1 MVSDLSFH
9 RRAIFDELVAR
20 LGEDA
25 ARIQVL
31 SGPRQVGKTT
41 VVQQALQA
49 LDAPSHY
56 ASADDPTLRD
66 SAWLEAQ
73 WEEARRLARTR
84 PAGAILAI
92 DEIQKVTGWAE
103 IVKRLWDR
111 DRRCGLALNV
121 VLLGSAA
128 LLVQRGLSESLT
140 GRFELIRAPHWS
152 FGEMREAFG
161 FSLDEF
167 IYFGGYPGAASLIE
181 DERRWAAYVLDA
193 IVETTISRDLLLL
206 TRVDKPAL
214 LRNLLRLV
222 CDYSAQI
229 VSYQKL
235 TGQLQDAGNTTT
247 LAHYLDLLGAAGLAV
262 GLEKYAAGKVRQ
274 RRSTPK
280 LLALDTALVSAA
292 SGHTLPEAREN
303 PGWWGRLVE
312 TVVGAH
318 LVATRDPRAEV
329 LYWRERGR
337 EVDFVLQRG
346 AQLTAVEVKSGR
358 VRDGLPGMAAFE
370 AAHGPARKILVGG
383 DGTPLDAFLSQS
395 PDAHDMPHRAAR
407 PSPSMRRRP

>member
-1 MVSDLSFH
+1 MSVLPSSFY
-9 RRAIFDELVAR
+9 RRGIFDELVAR
-20 LGEDA
+20 LSEDP

-41 VVQQALQA
+41 VVQQALEA
-49 LDAPSHY
+49 LDEAPSHY

-73 WEEARRLARTR
+73 WEEGRRLAHAR

-103 IVKRLWDR
+103 IVKRLWDQ
-111 DRRCGLALNV
+111 DRRSDLALNV

-152 FGEMREAFG
+152 FQEMREAFG

-262 GLEKYAAGKVRQ
+262 GLEKYAPGKVRQ

-292 SGHTLPEAREN
+292 SGHTLAETRAN
-303 PGWWGRLVE
+303 PGRWGRLLE
-312 TVVGAH
+312 TAVGAH
-318 LVATRDPRAEV
+318 LLATRDPRAEV
-329 LYWRERGR
+329 LYWRERGK
-337 EVDFVLQRG
+337 EVDFVIQRG
-346 AQLTAVEVKSGR
+346 PQLTAVEVKSGR
-358 VRDGLPGMAAFE
+358 VRDSLPGMAAFE

-383 DGTPLDAFLSQS
+383 DGTPLEVFLSS
-395 PDAHDMPHRAAR
+395 SALPMAA
-407 PSPSMRRRP
+407 PSTD

>member
-1 MVSDLSFH
+1 MVSDSFR
-9 RRAIFDELVAR
+9 RRAIFDGLVSRLSEDPAR
-20 LGEDA
+20 L
-25 ARIQVL
+25 QVL

-41 VVQQALQA
+41 VVLQALQA
-49 LDAPSHY
+49 LQAPSHY

-66 SAWLEAQ
+66 SAWLAAQ
-73 WEEARRLARTR
+73 WEEGRRLARTR
-84 PAGAILAI
+84 PAGAALAI

-103 IVKRLWDR
+103 TVKRLWDQ
-111 DRRCGLALNV
+111 DRRSGLALNV

-152 FGEMREAFG
+152 FGEMRDAFG

-167 IYFGGYPGAASLIE
+167 LYFGGYPGAASLVE
-181 DERRWAAYVLDA
+181 NERRWAAYVLDA

-206 TRVDKPAL
+206 TRVDKPVL
-214 LRNLLRLV
+214 LRSLLALV

-247 LAHYLDLLGAAGLAV
+247 LAHYLDLLAAAGLAV
-262 GLEKYAAGKVRQ
+262 GLEKYAPGKIRQ

-280 LLALDTALVSAA
+280 LLALDTALVSAT
-292 SGHTLPEAREN
+292 SGHTLAEARAD
-303 PGWWGRLVE
+303 PARWGRLVE
-312 TVVGAH
+312 TAVGAH
-318 LVATRDPRAEV
+318 LLATRDPRAEV
-329 LYWRERGR
+329 LYWRERGK

-346 AQLTAVEVKSGR
+346 PQLTAIEVKSGR
-358 VRDGLPGMAAFE
+358 LRDGLPGMAAFQ
-370 AAHGPARKILVGG
+370 AAHGPARNVLIGG

-395 PDAHDMPHRAAR
+395 LDPGEPPQRRAR
-407 PSPSMRRRP
+407 